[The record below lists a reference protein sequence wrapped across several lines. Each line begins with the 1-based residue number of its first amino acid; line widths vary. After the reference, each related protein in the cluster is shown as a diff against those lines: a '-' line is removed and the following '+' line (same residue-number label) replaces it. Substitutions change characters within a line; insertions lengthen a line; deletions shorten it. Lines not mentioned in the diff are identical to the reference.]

1 MKIPHK
7 PLSVAVL
14 PSMAHSC
21 DQPQVFTAYVHPKR
35 GEKYGYKKRIKL
47 FSSSKH
53 RIHDLGISLYIFV
66 TDGINR
72 IFFVLHL

>member
-7 PLSVAVL
+7 PLSIGVL

-21 DQPQVFTAYVHPKR
+21 DQPQAFTEYVCPKR
-35 GEKYGYKKRIKL
+35 GETCGYKKRMKL
-47 FSSSKH
+47 FSSSEH
-53 RIHDLGISLYIFV
+53 RIYDLGISLYIFV